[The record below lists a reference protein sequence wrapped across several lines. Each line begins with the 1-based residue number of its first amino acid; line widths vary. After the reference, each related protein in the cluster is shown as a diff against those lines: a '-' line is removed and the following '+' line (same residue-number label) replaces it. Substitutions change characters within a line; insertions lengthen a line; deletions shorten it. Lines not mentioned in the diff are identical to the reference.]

1 MKDIET
7 IEDIELLVNTFYN
20 KVKKDDVIGFFFNDV
35 AKTNWEVHLPKM
47 YLFWRALL
55 FMDIKF
61 DGNPVGAHIPI
72 NLQVPME
79 EHHFDHWV
87 GLWKETVN
95 ELFEGETAEDAKN
108 KGQNIAKMMA
118 FKMRQVRM

>member
-7 IEDIELLVNTFYN
+7 IEDIELLVNTFYS
-20 KVKKDDVIGFFFNDV
+20 KVRKDDVIGFFFNDV
-35 AKTNWEVHLPKM
+35 AKTNWEEHLPKM

-79 EHHFDHWV
+79 EHHLTT
-87 GLWKETVN
+87 G
-95 ELFEGETAEDAKN
+95 
-108 KGQNIAKMMA
+108 
-118 FKMRQVRM
+118 

>member
-20 KVKKDDVIGFFFNDV
+20 KVKKDDVIGFFFNDI

-61 DGNPVGAHIPI
+61 DGNPVGSHIPI

>member
-61 DGNPVGAHIPI
+61 EGNPVGAHIPI

-79 EHHFDHWV
+79 ERHFDHWV
-87 GLWKETVN
+87 GLWKETVD

>member
-7 IEDIELLVNTFYN
+7 IEDIELLVNTFYS
-20 KVKKDDVIGFFFNDV
+20 KVRKDDVIGFFFNDV
-35 AKTNWEVHLPKM
+35 AKTNWEEHLPKM

-72 NLQVPME
+72 NLQVPMDFGKKPWMNFSRE
-79 EHHFDHWV
+79 
-87 GLWKETVN
+87 KQPKMPKT
-95 ELFEGETAEDAKN
+95 
-108 KGQNIAKMMA
+108 KGKTSQK
-118 FKMRQVRM
+118 

>member
-1 MKDIET
+1 
-7 IEDIELLVNTFYN
+7 
-20 KVKKDDVIGFFFNDV
+20 
-35 AKTNWEVHLPKM
+35 
-47 YLFWRALL
+47 
-55 FMDIKF
+55 MDIKF

-79 EHHFDHWV
+79 EHHFDYWV
-87 GLWKETVN
+87 GLWKETVD

>member
-1 MKDIET
+1 
-7 IEDIELLVNTFYN
+7 
-20 KVKKDDVIGFFFNDV
+20 
-35 AKTNWEVHLPKM
+35 
-47 YLFWRALL
+47 
-55 FMDIKF
+55 MDIKF
-61 DGNPVGAHIPI
+61 EGNPVGAHIPI

-87 GLWKETVN
+87 GLWKETVD

-118 FKMRQVRM
+118 FKMRQVRI